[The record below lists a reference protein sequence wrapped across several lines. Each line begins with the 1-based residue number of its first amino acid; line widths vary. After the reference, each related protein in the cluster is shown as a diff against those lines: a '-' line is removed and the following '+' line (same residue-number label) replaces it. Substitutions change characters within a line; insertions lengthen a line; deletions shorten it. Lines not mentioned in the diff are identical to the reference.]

1 MDICVVGWH
10 IEAEDDNE
18 VCCSW
23 EQQVSIII
31 KLKKTVLL
39 SNNINKW
46 GWVSYNELW
55 RSLRVLS
62 VEAVG
67 RGR

>member
-1 MDICVVGWH
+1 MDICIVGWH
-10 IEAEDDNE
+10 REAEDDNE
-18 VCCSW
+18 VRCSS
-23 EQQVSIII
+23 EQQLSIII
-31 KLKKTVLL
+31 KLKDCVEAE
-39 SNNINKW
+39 W